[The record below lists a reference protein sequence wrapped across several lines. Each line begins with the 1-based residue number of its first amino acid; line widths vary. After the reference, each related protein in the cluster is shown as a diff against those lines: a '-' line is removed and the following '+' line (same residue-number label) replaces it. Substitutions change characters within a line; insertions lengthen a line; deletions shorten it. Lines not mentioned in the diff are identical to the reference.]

1 MRIPI
6 PYLEV
11 CLLLNHESQTSCDT
25 VYAAGKAVFV
35 VLCSSIPDTDRM
47 EIIMV
52 SSTQSIWHFLSTKT
66 FCPRKLNNSIYGCC
80 CLKILQ
86 QFKHFGCSQQ
96 LIFWNL
102 LNVYEMTWYLSWLLV
117 HALYGF
123 VPFLFLLYEL
133 RNSFYFWEY
142 STAWAFGWFLLC
154 PGNRYWRRN

>member
-47 EIIMV
+47 EIITTNIF
-52 SSTQSIWHFLSTKT
+52 ST
-66 FCPRKLNNSIYGCC
+66 RKLNNSIYSCS

-96 LIFWNL
+96 LIFWSL
-102 LNVYEMTWYLSWLLV
+102 LNVYEMTWYLSWLLFY
-117 HALYGF
+117 AFYGF

-133 RNSFYFWEY
+133 RNLFYFWEY
-142 STAWAFGWFLLC
+142 STAWAFG
-154 PGNRYWRRN
+154 